1 MPPDF
6 SSIRELVQAVRRR
19 RVSPTEL
26 VQESVAAI
34 EREQGRLNAFI
45 TVTREA
51 AIAAAGA
58 MERRLAKGGDAGLL
72 AGVPLAVKDLLLTR
86 DAPTTAGSRI
96 YGDGIPAV
104 DDAPV
109 VARMRRAGAIVVGK
123 ANLHEVALGV
133 TSVNE
138 HFGPARNPWNTAH
151 VAGGSSGGSA
161 VAVSADLCP
170 AAIGTDTRGSIRI
183 PASCCGITGFKP
195 TYGLVS
201 VEGVI
206 PLAFSLD
213 HVGPMARSADDCA
226 LLLAAMLGGGRPR
239 EALGRA
245 ARGGTKRLV
254 VGVSEYHLRQMDS
267 AVAGVIDAALKDLRV
282 LVKDIRSVRI
292 PELDLA
298 QEASVVIGG
307 AEAVAF
313 HDDNLR
319 THPERFGPLVR
330 KRLEGGYQRSALEYL
345 RAIQVR
351 VIVNAAFSQ
360 AFDEVD
366 LLVGA
371 TLPAVPAR
379 IDEHHVLIN
388 GVEANTIDSSTRFNS
403 PQNMAGIP
411 ALSLPAGLA
420 GGLPVGLQ
428 VMGPAGAD
436 ARVLALG
443 GAWQRST
450 DWHER
455 RPPRTGM

>member
-1 MPPDF
+1 M
-6 SSIRELVQAVRRR
+6 RRR

-26 VQESVAAI
+26 VQDCLAAI
-34 EREQGRLNAFI
+34 ERDQGRLNAFI
-45 TVTREA
+45 TVTAESALTA
-51 AIAAAGA
+51 ART
-58 MERRLAKGGDAGLL
+58 MERRLAKGSDVGIL
-72 AGVPLAVKDLLLTR
+72 AGVPLAVKDLLLTK

-96 YGDGIPAV
+96 YGDGLPAV

-109 VARMRRAGAIVVGK
+109 VARMRRAGALVVGK

-133 TSVNE
+133 TTVNE
-138 HFGPARNPWNTAH
+138 HFGAARNPWNTAH
-151 VAGGSSGGSA
+151 VSGGSSGGSA
-161 VAVSADLCP
+161 VAVAADLCP

-195 TYGLVS
+195 TFGLVP
-201 VEGVI
+201 VEGVV

-226 LLLAAMLGGGRPR
+226 LLLAAMLGGGRAR
-239 EALGRA
+239 EALARA
-245 ARGGTKRLV
+245 ARGATKRLV
-254 VGVSEYHLRQMDS
+254 VGISEYHLRDMDA
-267 AVAGVIDAALKDLRV
+267 AVAKVIDAALKELRP
-282 LVKDIRSVRI
+282 LVKDVRAVRI

-298 QEASVVIGG
+298 QDASIVIGG

-319 THPERFGPLVR
+319 NHPERYGPLVR
-330 KRLEGGYQRSALEYL
+330 KRLEGGYQRSALEYV
-345 RAIQVR
+345 RAIQAQVT
-351 VIVNAAFSQ
+351 VKVAYAAAFQ
-360 AFDEVD
+360 EVD

-388 GVEANTIDSSTRFNS
+388 GLEANTIESSTRFNS

-411 ALSLPAGLA
+411 AMSVPAGFA

-428 VMGPAGAD
+428 VIGPAGAD
-436 ARVLALG
+436 DRVLALG
-443 GAWQRST
+443 GAWQRAT
-450 DWHER
+450 DWHGR
-455 RPPRTGM
+455 RPPASTM

>member
-1 MPPDF
+1 LPPQF
-6 SSIRELVQAVRRR
+6 SSIRDLVQAVRRR

-26 VQESVAAI
+26 VRESLAAI

-45 TVTREA
+45 AVTAESA
-51 AIAAAGA
+51 LAAARA
-58 MERRLAKGGDAGLL
+58 MERRVGKGGDPGIL

-96 YGDGIPAV
+96 YGDGLPAV

-133 TSVNE
+133 TTVNE

-151 VAGGSSGGSA
+151 VSGGSSGGSA
-161 VAVSADLCP
+161 VAVAADLCP

-195 TYGLVS
+195 TYGLVP

-226 LLLAAMLGGGRPR
+226 LLLAAMLGGGRSR
-239 EALGRA
+239 DALSRA
-245 ARGGTKRLV
+245 ARGATKRLV
-254 VGVSEYHLRQMDS
+254 VGVSEYHLRDMDS
-267 AVAGVIDAALKDLRV
+267 AVARVIEAALRDLRP
-282 LVKDIRSVRI
+282 LVKEVRPIRI

-298 QEASVVIGG
+298 QEASIVIGG

-313 HDDNLR
+313 HDENLKS
-319 THPERFGPLVR
+319 HPERYGPLVR
-330 KRLEGGYQRSALEYL
+330 KRLEGGYQRTALEYV
-345 RAIQVR
+345 RAIQVQ
-351 VIVNAAFSQ
+351 VTVKVAFAAAFE
-360 AFDEVD
+360 EVD

-388 GVEANTIDSSTRFNS
+388 GVQANTIESSTRFNS

-411 ALSLPAGLA
+411 AMSLPAGFA

-443 GAWQRST
+443 GAWQRAT

-455 RPPRTGM
+455 RASM